1 VNRTKATFAIDN
13 YSVFKQQM
21 LSWANQFNICCFLDN
36 HQYQTPYNSVE
47 CLLAVNAVSSFTSTP
62 NTLKDFTQF
71 EQTKNDW
78 LFGHVSYDF
87 KNELHGLTSN
97 HHDGIQFPDFFF
109 FQPETVIELSKNE
122 VVITCIE
129 NKPESIFTKIRGIKN
144 WELSNTP
151 NPQPQIINNEQ
162 RTTNNEQLTIDSE
175 QLTTK
180 NEQRKTSN
188 EQRVSSIEQRATN
201 NEQRKTSNEQRVS
214 SIEQRATNIITPRI
228 TKEIYLKT
236 IEQLKKHI
244 LRGDCYEINFCQ
256 EFYATNVTI
265 NPLETYQK
273 LAEISP
279 NPFSCFYKL
288 EDKFLLCAS
297 PERYI
302 KKQGTQIISQP
313 IKGTF
318 KRNVHNPEIDI
329 ANKNALQNSSKDKAE
344 NVMVVDLVR
353 NDFSKICTE
362 ASVKVDELFAVYTFP
377 QVYQM
382 ISTISGTVA
391 PHTNFANVLAATF
404 PMGSMT
410 GAPKQKVMELTEQ
423 YEQTKRGIYSGCVGY
438 IAPNKDFDFNVVI
451 RSIMYNAQNQYL
463 SYQVGGGITY
473 NSHAESEYE
482 ECLLK
487 AEAMRRVLNS

>member
-1 VNRTKATFAIDN
+1 VNRTKATFAINN

-109 FQPETVIELSKNE
+109 FQPETVIELSQE
-122 VVITCIE
+122 SVEISCI
-129 NKPESIFTKIRGIKN
+129 NSIPESVFKEIG
-144 WELSNTP
+144 LM
-151 NPQPQIINNEQ
+151 
-162 RTTNNEQLTIDSE
+162 NNEQLTIDNEQRTTNSE
-175 QLTTK
+175 QLTT
-180 NEQRKTSN
+180 
-188 EQRVSSIEQRATN
+188 N
-201 NEQRKTSNEQRVS
+201 NEQRTTSNEIRV
-214 SIEQRATNIITPRI
+214 TNITPRI
-228 TKEIYLKT
+228 TKEIYLQT

-391 PHTNFANVLAATF
+391 PQTNLADVLAATF

-451 RSIMYNAQNQYL
+451 RSITYNAQNQYL

>member
-1 VNRTKATFAIDN
+1 MTRTKAIFAITN

-47 CLLAVNAVSSFTSTP
+47 CLLAVNAVSSFTPTL
-62 NTLKDFTQF
+62 NTLNDFTQF
-71 EQTKNDW
+71 EQEKNDW

-109 FQPETVIELSKNE
+109 FQPETVIKLSQE
-122 VVITCIE
+122 SVEISCI
-129 NKPESIFTKIRGIKN
+129 NNIPESVFKEIGLMN
-144 WELSNTP
+144 NEQL
-151 NPQPQIINNEQ
+151 IIDNEQ
-162 RTTNNEQLTIDSE
+162 RTTNSE

-188 EQRVSSIEQRATN
+188 EQR
-201 NEQRKTSNEQRVS
+201 KTSNEK
-214 SIEQRATNIITPRI
+214 RATNIITPRI
-228 TKEIYLKT
+228 TKEIYLQT

-256 EFYATNVTI
+256 EFYTTNVTI

-279 NPFSCFYKL
+279 NPFSCYYKL
-288 EDKFLLCAS
+288 ADKFLLCAS

-302 KKQGTQIISQP
+302 KKQGTQIITQP

-318 KRNVHNPEIDI
+318 KRNLADPALDA
-329 ANKNALQNSSKDKAE
+329 ANKHTLQNSSKDKAE

-353 NDFSKICTE
+353 NDLSKICTE
-362 ASVKVDELFAVYTFP
+362 GSVKVDELFKVYTFP

-391 PHTNFANVLAATF
+391 PQTNFADVLAATF

-487 AEAMRRVLNS
+487 AEAMKKVLE

>member
-1 VNRTKATFAIDN
+1 MNRTKAIFAINN

-109 FQPETVIELSKNE
+109 FQPETVIELSKE
-122 VVITCIE
+122 AVEISCISSI
-129 NKPESIFTKIRGIKN
+129 PESVFNAIDLLASGEWQVESKCVGN
-144 WELSNTP
+144 LELGK
-151 NPQPQIINNEQ
+151 
-162 RTTNNEQLTIDSE
+162 TTN
-175 QLTTK
+175 
-180 NEQRKTSN
+180 N
-188 EQRVSSIEQRATN
+188 EQRVSSIEQR
-201 NEQRKTSNEQRVS
+201 K
-214 SIEQRATNIITPRI
+214 TNIITPRI

-256 EFYATNVTI
+256 EFYATKVTI

-302 KKQGTQIISQP
+302 KKQGTEIISQP

-353 NDFSKICTE
+353 NDFSKICNE
-362 ASVKVDELFAVYTFP
+362 GSVKVDELFKVYTFP

-391 PHTNFANVLAATF
+391 PQTNFADVLAATF

-451 RSIMYNAQNQYL
+451 RSITYNAQNQYL

-487 AEAMRRVLNS
+487 AEAMKKVLE

>member
-1 VNRTKATFAIDN
+1 MEF
-13 YSVFKQQM
+13 
-21 LSWANQFNICCFLDN
+21 
-36 HQYQTPYNSVE
+36 
-47 CLLAVNAVSSFTSTP
+47 SS
-62 NTLKDFTQF
+62 Q
-71 EQTKNDW
+71 
-78 LFGHVSYDF
+78 
-87 KNELHGLTSN
+87 
-97 HHDGIQFPDFFF
+97 IFF

-129 NKPESIFTKIRGIKN
+129 NKPESIFTKITGIRN
-144 WELSNTP
+144 WELSKTP
-151 NPQPQIINNEQ
+151 NPQPQTINNEQ
-162 RTTNNEQLTIDSE
+162 RTTNNEQLTIENE
-175 QLTTK
+175 QLT
-180 NEQRKTSN
+180 
-188 EQRVSSIEQRATN
+188 TN
-201 NEQRKTSNEQRVS
+201 NEQRKTSNDQRVS
-214 SIEQRATNIITPRI
+214 SIEQRKTNIITPRI

-302 KKQGTQIISQP
+302 KKQGTEIISQP

-353 NDFSKICTE
+353 NDFSKICAE

-391 PHTNFANVLAATF
+391 PHTNFADVLAATF

-451 RSIMYNAQNQYL
+451 RSITYNAQNQYL

-487 AEAMRRVLNS
+487 AEAMKKVLE

>member
-1 VNRTKATFAIDN
+1 MNRTKATFAINN

-129 NKPESIFTKIRGIKN
+129 NKPESIFTKITGIRN
-144 WELSNTP
+144 WELSKTP
-151 NPQPQIINNEQ
+151 NPKPQIINNDQ

-180 NEQRKTSN
+180 
-188 EQRVSSIEQRATN
+188 

-451 RSIMYNAQNQYL
+451 RSIMYHAQNQYL

>member
-1 VNRTKATFAIDN
+1 MNRTKATFAINN

-109 FQPETVIELSKNE
+109 FQPETVIELSQE
-122 VVITCIE
+122 SVEISCI
-129 NKPESIFTKIRGIKN
+129 NSIPESVFKEIG
-144 WELSNTP
+144 LM
-151 NPQPQIINNEQ
+151 
-162 RTTNNEQLTIDSE
+162 NNEQLTIDNEQRTTNSE
-175 QLTTK
+175 QLTT
-180 NEQRKTSN
+180 
-188 EQRVSSIEQRATN
+188 N
-201 NEQRKTSNEQRVS
+201 NEQRTTSNEIRV
-214 SIEQRATNIITPRI
+214 TNITPRI
-228 TKEIYLKT
+228 TKEIYLQT

-391 PHTNFANVLAATF
+391 PQTNLADVLAATF

-451 RSIMYNAQNQYL
+451 RSITYNAQNQYL

>member
-1 VNRTKATFAIDN
+1 MNRTKAIFAINN

-109 FQPETVIELSKNE
+109 FQPETVIQLGHASVEISS
-122 VVITCIE
+122 ISSI
-129 NKPESIFTKIRGIKN
+129 PESVFNAIG
-144 WELSNTP
+144 LM
-151 NPQPQIINNEQ
+151 NNEQ
-162 RTTNNEQLTIDSE
+162 LTIDNGKRTTNSEQLTTNNEQLTPNPQPQTIN
-175 QLTTK
+175 
-180 NEQRKTSN
+180 NEQRKTSNEKQTTENEQRATSN
-188 EQRVSSIEQRATN
+188 EQRVSSIEQR
-201 NEQRKTSNEQRVS
+201 K
-214 SIEQRATNIITPRI
+214 TNIITPRI

-256 EFYATNVTI
+256 EFYATKVTI

-302 KKQGTQIISQP
+302 KKQGTEIISQP

-391 PHTNFANVLAATF
+391 PHTNFADVLAATF

-451 RSIMYNAQNQYL
+451 RSITYNAQNQYL

>member
-1 VNRTKATFAIDN
+1 
-13 YSVFKQQM
+13 
-21 LSWANQFNICCFLDN
+21 
-36 HQYQTPYNSVE
+36 
-47 CLLAVNAVSSFTSTP
+47 
-62 NTLKDFTQF
+62 
-71 EQTKNDW
+71 
-78 LFGHVSYDF
+78 
-87 KNELHGLTSN
+87 LHGLTSN

-109 FQPETVIELSKNE
+109 FQPETVIELSQE
-122 VVITCIE
+122 SVEISCI
-129 NKPESIFTKIRGIKN
+129 NSIPESVFKEIG
-144 WELSNTP
+144 LM
-151 NPQPQIINNEQ
+151 
-162 RTTNNEQLTIDSE
+162 NNEQLTIDNEQRTTNSE
-175 QLTTK
+175 QLTT
-180 NEQRKTSN
+180 
-188 EQRVSSIEQRATN
+188 N
-201 NEQRKTSNEQRVS
+201 NEQRTTSNEIRV
-214 SIEQRATNIITPRI
+214 TNITPRI
-228 TKEIYLKT
+228 TKEIYLQT

-391 PHTNFANVLAATF
+391 PQTNLADVLAATF

-451 RSIMYNAQNQYL
+451 RSITYNAQNQYL